1 MHDMFGLVHLIALG
15 VSFAIIVL
23 AILFVDRISFDKLLK
38 ILLYGG
44 IISETIKVF
53 VYIIINTDNYGGMGY
68 LPKTDLPFHLCSIQ
82 IIFIF
87 ILNFSKNENLK
98 RKLLAFMLPSCLIG
112 GFMALLIATSSSRSI
127 PWITVQYFGYHTMI
141 TCFSIYLIKTK
152 EIKFNIKDYFDA
164 LKLLALF
171 CFIAIYLNSWINDG
185 SNKINFMY
193 VVAPPQDGLP
203 FLNMNQ
209 GWFVYFIRYA
219 LVALVSVSLVYIGP
233 IIRALKKENK

>member
-1 MHDMFGLVHLIALG
+1 MFIITIA
-15 VSFAIIVL
+15 
-23 AILFVDRISFDKLLK
+23 
-38 ILLYGG
+38 
-44 IISETIKVF
+44 
-53 VYIIINTDNYGGMGY
+53 N
-68 LPKTDLPFHLCSIQ
+68 PK
-82 IIFIF
+82 
-87 ILNFSKNENLK
+87 
-98 RKLLAFMLPSCLIG
+98 
-112 GFMALLIATSSSRSI
+112 
-127 PWITVQYFGYHTMI
+127 
-141 TCFSIYLIKTK
+141 
-152 EIKFNIKDYFDA
+152 KFNIKDYFDA